1 MQHQQ
6 QQQPARPKLE
16 DSKRIQLVLDEIN
29 AKYADRKNGNQRIFM
44 DEKAKQMFLDYANE
58 LTISVLEASNMLAQH
73 RNSKTIEIA
82 DVNMVLGKNVL
93 SASA

>member
-1 MQHQQ
+1 MQQHQQ
-6 QQQPARPKLE
+6 QPPRPKLE

-29 AKYADRKNGNQRIFM
+29 AKYTDRKNGNQRVFM

-58 LTISVLEASNMLAQH
+58 LTISVLEASNLLAQH

-82 DVNMVLGKNVL
+82 DVNMVLG
-93 SASA
+93 